1 VLLNLNNLFYFVS
14 FFFEFYILSLLL
26 TQMNKKILVTGGAG
40 YVGTTLVPLLLKL
53 NYKVLVID
61 TFWFGN
67 YLPKHNNLSIL
78 KKNILNIKKN
88 DIAGI
93 HSIIHLASVA
103 NDTAS
108 DLDPKLTWEISCLG
122 TKHLC
127 DVAKQVGVKKF
138 IFASSGSVYGI
149 KKEKQVNEKLS
160 CEPIS
165 DYNKTKIVAEKIVE
179 SYKKYFRYYNIR
191 PSTLYG
197 ASPRMRLDLTMN
209 ILTKHAALNN
219 QIKVFGGNQWRPFL
233 HVKDMANVYIH
244 FLRKNLKQGSYNASD
259 GNLKVIDKAKIIQKL
274 SKNCKIKIT
283 KSNDIRSYRLSS
295 EKLIKTG
302 FKFKHKLIPSLDE
315 MYQMFKNG
323 EIKDLPN
330 FYSLKWLSEF
340 RNKN

>member
-1 VLLNLNNLFYFVS
+1 MNN
-14 FFFEFYILSLLL
+14 
-26 TQMNKKILVTGGAG
+26 KILVTGGAG

-53 NYKVLVID
+53 NYKVRVID
-61 TFWFGN
+61 TFWFGD
-67 YLPKHNNLSIL
+67 YLPKHRNLETI
-78 KKNILNIKKN
+78 KKNILDIEKKDIK
-88 DIAGI
+88 GI
-93 HSIIHLASVA
+93 STIIHLASVA

-127 DVAKQVGVKKF
+127 DVAKDARVKKF

-149 KKEKQVNEKLS
+149 KKERKVNEDLS

-179 SYKKYFRYYNIR
+179 SYGKYFKYYNIR

-209 ILTKHAALNN
+209 ILTKHSAIDN
-219 QIKVFGGNQWRPFL
+219 QIKVFGGKQWRPFL

-244 FLRKNLKQGSYNASD
+244 FIRKDLKPGAYNASD
-259 GNLKVIDKAKIIQKL
+259 GNLRVIDKAKIIQKF

-295 EKLIKTG
+295 EKLLRTG
-302 FKFKHKLIPSLDE
+302 FKFQNQLIPSLIE
-315 MYQMFKNG
+315 MFQMFKNG

-340 RNKN
+340 KKQR

>member
-1 VLLNLNNLFYFVS
+1 MNN
-14 FFFEFYILSLLL
+14 
-26 TQMNKKILVTGGAG
+26 KILVTGGAG

-53 NYKVLVID
+53 NYKVRVID
-61 TFWFGN
+61 TFWFGD
-67 YLPKHNNLSIL
+67 YLPKHRNLETI
-78 KKNILNIKKN
+78 KKNILDIEKKDIK
-88 DIAGI
+88 GI
-93 HSIIHLASVA
+93 STIIHLASVA

-127 DVAKQVGVKKF
+127 DVAKDARVKKF

-149 KKEKQVNEKLS
+149 KKERKVNEDLS

-165 DYNKTKIVAEKIVE
+165 DYNKKKIVAEKIVE
-179 SYKKYFRYYNIR
+179 SYGKYFKYYNIR

-209 ILTKHAALNN
+209 ILTKHSAIDN
-219 QIKVFGGNQWRPFL
+219 QIKVFGGKQWRPFL

-244 FLRKNLKQGSYNASD
+244 FIRKDLKPGAYNASD
-259 GNLKVIDKAKIIQKL
+259 GNLRVIDKAKIIQKF

-295 EKLIKTG
+295 EKLLRTG
-302 FKFKHKLIPSLDE
+302 FKFQNQLIPSLIE
-315 MYQMFKNG
+315 MFQMFKNG

-340 RNKN
+340 KKQR

>member
-1 VLLNLNNLFYFVS
+1 
-14 FFFEFYILSLLL
+14 
-26 TQMNKKILVTGGAG
+26 MNYKILVTGGAG
-40 YVGTTLVPLLLKL
+40 YVGTTLVPLLLDL

-67 YLPKHNNLSIL
+67 YLPKHKNLTTL
-78 KKNILNIKKN
+78 KKNILNIGEK
-88 DIAGI
+88 DINGVYAV
-93 HSIIHLASVA
+93 IHLASVA

-127 DVAKQVGVKKF
+127 DVSKKVGIKKF

-149 KKEKQVNEKLS
+149 KKEKKVNEKLS

-179 SYKKYFRYYNIR
+179 SYKKYFKYYNIR

-209 ILTKHAALNN
+209 ILTKDAALNN
-219 QIKVFGGNQWRPFL
+219 QIKVFGGMQWRPFL

-244 FLRKNLKQGSYNASD
+244 FIKKNLKQGTYNASE
-259 GNLKVIDKAKIIQKL
+259 GNLRVIDKAKIIQKL

-302 FKFKHKLIPSLDE
+302 FKFKHKLIPSLKE
-315 MYQMFKNG
+315 MFHMFKSG
-323 EIKDLPN
+323 KIKNLPN
-330 FYSLKWLSEF
+330 FYSLKWLSEYK
-340 RNKN
+340 NKS

>member
-1 VLLNLNNLFYFVS
+1 
-14 FFFEFYILSLLL
+14 
-26 TQMNKKILVTGGAG
+26 M
-40 YVGTTLVPLLLKL
+40 PLLLKL
-53 NYKVLVID
+53 NYKVRVID
-61 TFWFGN
+61 TFWFGD
-67 YLPKHNNLSIL
+67 YLPKHRNLETI
-78 KKNILNIKKN
+78 KKNILDIEKKDIK
-88 DIAGI
+88 GI
-93 HSIIHLASVA
+93 STIIHLASVA

-127 DVAKQVGVKKF
+127 DVAKDARVKKF

-149 KKEKQVNEKLS
+149 KKERKVNEDLS

-179 SYKKYFRYYNIR
+179 SYGKYFKYYNIR

-209 ILTKHAALNN
+209 ILTKHSAIDN
-219 QIKVFGGNQWRPFL
+219 QIKVFGGKQWRPFL

-244 FLRKNLKQGSYNASD
+244 FIRKDLKPGAYNASD
-259 GNLKVIDKAKIIQKL
+259 GNLRVIDKAKIIQKF

-295 EKLIKTG
+295 EKLLRTG
-302 FKFKHKLIPSLDE
+302 FKFQNQLIPSLIE
-315 MYQMFKNG
+315 MFQMFKNG

-340 RNKN
+340 KKQR

>member
-1 VLLNLNNLFYFVS
+1 MKN
-14 FFFEFYILSLLL
+14 
-26 TQMNKKILVTGGAG
+26 KILVTGGAG
-40 YVGTTLVPLLLKL
+40 YVGTTLIPLLLKL
-53 NYKVLVID
+53 KYKVLVID

-67 YLPKHNNLSIL
+67 YLPKHKNLTTL
-78 KKNILNIKKN
+78 KKNILNINNKDLK
-88 DIAGI
+88 GI
-93 HSIIHLASVA
+93 HTIIHLASVA

-127 DVAKQVGVKKF
+127 DIAKNVGVKKF
-138 IFASSGSVYGI
+138 LFASSGSVYGV
-149 KKEKQVNEKLS
+149 KKEKKVSEELT

-179 SYKKYFRYYNIR
+179 SYKSFFKFYNIR

-197 ASPRMRLDLTMN
+197 PSPRMRLDLTMN

-219 QIKVFGGNQWRPFL
+219 SIKVFGGKQWRPYL
-233 HVKDMANVYIH
+233 HVKDMANVYVH
-244 FLRKNLKQGSYNASD
+244 FLQKDLKVGSYNASD
-259 GNLKVIDKAKIIQKL
+259 GNLRVIDKAKIIQKL
-274 SKNCKIKIT
+274 SYNCKIKIT

-295 EKLIKTG
+295 EKLISTG
-302 FKFKHKLIPSLDE
+302 FKFKHKLIPSLNE

-340 RNKN
+340 KKKA

>member
-1 VLLNLNNLFYFVS
+1 MNN
-14 FFFEFYILSLLL
+14 
-26 TQMNKKILVTGGAG
+26 KILVTGGAG

-53 NYKVLVID
+53 NYKVRVID
-61 TFWFGN
+61 TFWFGD
-67 YLPKHNNLSIL
+67 YLPKHRNLETI
-78 KKNILNIKKN
+78 KKNILDIEQKDIK
-88 DIAGI
+88 GI
-93 HSIIHLASVA
+93 SIIIHLASVA

-127 DVAKQVGVKKF
+127 DVAKDAKVKKF

-149 KKEKQVNEKLS
+149 KKERKVNEDLR

-179 SYKKYFRYYNIR
+179 SYGKYFKYYNIR

-209 ILTKHAALNN
+209 ILTKCSAIDN
-219 QIKVFGGNQWRPFL
+219 QIKVFGGKQWRPYL

-244 FLRKNLKQGSYNASD
+244 FIKKNLKPGAYNASD
-259 GNLKVIDKAKIIQKL
+259 GNLRVIDKAKIIQKFN
-274 SKNCKIKIT
+274 KNCKIKIT

-295 EKLIKTG
+295 EKLIGTG
-302 FKFKHKLIPSLDE
+302 FKFQNQLIPSLME
-315 MYQMFKNG
+315 MFQMFKNG
-323 EIKDLPN
+323 KIRDLPN

-340 RNKN
+340 KKQR

>member
-1 VLLNLNNLFYFVS
+1 MNN
-14 FFFEFYILSLLL
+14 
-26 TQMNKKILVTGGAG
+26 KILVTGGAG

-53 NYKVLVID
+53 NYKVRVID
-61 TFWFGN
+61 TFWFGD
-67 YLPKHNNLSIL
+67 YLPKHRNLETI
-78 KKNILNIKKN
+78 KKNILDIEKKDIK
-88 DIAGI
+88 GI
-93 HSIIHLASVA
+93 STIIHLASVA

-127 DVAKQVGVKKF
+127 DVAKDARVKKF

-149 KKEKQVNEKLS
+149 KKERKVNEDLS

-179 SYKKYFRYYNIR
+179 SYGKYFKYYNIR

-197 ASPRMRLDLTMN
+197 ASPRMRLDITMN
-209 ILTKHAALNN
+209 ILTKHSAIDN
-219 QIKVFGGNQWRPFL
+219 QIKVFGGKQWRPFL

-244 FLRKNLKQGSYNASD
+244 FIRKDLKPGAYNASD
-259 GNLKVIDKAKIIQKL
+259 GNLRVIDKAKIIQKF

-302 FKFKHKLIPSLDE
+302 FKFKYKLIPSLNE
-315 MYQMFKNG
+315 MYQMFKSG
-323 EIKDLPN
+323 KIKDLPN

-340 RNKN
+340 KNKN

>member
-1 VLLNLNNLFYFVS
+1 
-14 FFFEFYILSLLL
+14 
-26 TQMNKKILVTGGAG
+26 MNSKILVTGGAG
-40 YVGTTLVPLLLKL
+40 YVGTTLVPLLLNLK
-53 NYKVLVID
+53 YKVLVID

-67 YLPKHNNLSIL
+67 YLPINQNLKII
-78 KKNILNIKKN
+78 KKNIL
-88 DIAGI
+88 DITQKDVKGV

-127 DVAKQVGVKKF
+127 DIASKVGVKKF
-138 IFASSGSVYGI
+138 IFASSGSVYGV
-149 KKEKQVNEKLS
+149 KKEKKVNEKLN

-179 SYKKYFRYYNIR
+179 SYKKNFKYYNIR

-197 ASPRMRLDLTMN
+197 PSPRMRLDLTLN

-219 QIKVFGGNQWRPFL
+219 QIKVFGGKQWRPFL

-244 FLRKNLKQGSYNASD
+244 FLKNDLEQGSYNASD
-259 GNLKVIDKAKIIQKL
+259 GNLRVIDKAKIIQKM
-274 SKNCKIKIT
+274 SKNCRIKIT

-295 EKLIKTG
+295 EKLVKTG
-302 FKFKHKLIPSLDE
+302 FKFKYKLIPSLKE
-315 MYQMFKNG
+315 MFIMFKVG
-323 EIKDLPN
+323 KIKDLPN

-340 RNKN
+340 KNKT

>member
-1 VLLNLNNLFYFVS
+1 MNN
-14 FFFEFYILSLLL
+14 
-26 TQMNKKILVTGGAG
+26 KILVTGGAG

-67 YLPKHNNLSIL
+67 YLPKHKRLTTL
-78 KKNILNIKKN
+78 KKNILDVEEKELK
-88 DIAGI
+88 GI

-127 DVAKQVGVKKF
+127 DVAKNVGVKKF
-138 IFASSGSVYGI
+138 IFASSGSVYGV
-149 KKEKQVNEKLS
+149 KKEKQVNEKLN

-179 SYKKYFRYYNIR
+179 SYKKYFKYYNIR

-209 ILTKHAALNN
+209 ILTKHAALKN
-219 QIKVFGGNQWRPFL
+219 QIKVFGGKQWRPFL
-233 HVKDMANVYIH
+233 HVKDMANIYIH

-259 GNLKVIDKAKIIQKL
+259 GNLRVIDKAKIIQKL

-302 FKFKHKLIPSLDE
+302 FKFKHELIPSLYE
-315 MYQMFKNG
+315 MYQMFKDG
-323 EIKDLPN
+323 KIKDLPN

-340 RNKN
+340 KNKN

>member
-1 VLLNLNNLFYFVS
+1 MNN
-14 FFFEFYILSLLL
+14 
-26 TQMNKKILVTGGAG
+26 KILVTGGAG

-53 NYKVLVID
+53 NYKVRVID
-61 TFWFGN
+61 TFWFGD
-67 YLPKHNNLSIL
+67 YLPKHRNLETI
-78 KKNILNIKKN
+78 KKNILDIEKKDIK
-88 DIAGI
+88 GI
-93 HSIIHLASVA
+93 STIIHLASVA

-127 DVAKQVGVKKF
+127 DVAKDARVKKF

-149 KKEKQVNEKLS
+149 KKERKVNEDLR

-179 SYKKYFRYYNIR
+179 SYGKYFKYYNIR

-209 ILTKHAALNN
+209 ILTKHSAIDN
-219 QIKVFGGNQWRPFL
+219 QIKVFGGKQWRPFL

-244 FLRKNLKQGSYNASD
+244 FIRKDLKPGAYNASD
-259 GNLKVIDKAKIIQKL
+259 GNLRVIDKAKIIQKF

-295 EKLIKTG
+295 EKLLRTG
-302 FKFKHKLIPSLDE
+302 FKFQNQLIPSLIE
-315 MYQMFKNG
+315 MFQMFKNG

-340 RNKN
+340 KKQR

>member
-1 VLLNLNNLFYFVS
+1 
-14 FFFEFYILSLLL
+14 
-26 TQMNKKILVTGGAG
+26 MNIKILVTGGAG
-40 YVGTTLVPLLLKL
+40 YVGTTLVPLLLKQ
-53 NYKVLVID
+53 NYKVIVID

-67 YLPKHNNLSIL
+67 YLPKHKNLVTL
-78 KKNILNIKKN
+78 KKNILNIKEK
-88 DIAGI
+88 DIKGT
-93 HSIIHLASVA
+93 HTIIHLASVA

-108 DLDPKLTWEISCLG
+108 DLNPKLTWEISCLG

-127 DVAKQVGVKKF
+127 DIAKNVRVKKF
-138 IFASSGSVYGI
+138 IFASSGSVYGV

-165 DYNKTKIVAEKIVE
+165 DYNKTKIVAEKIIE
-179 SYKKYFRYYNIR
+179 SYKKYFKYYIIR

-209 ILTKHAALNN
+209 ILTKHAAFNN
-219 QIKVFGGNQWRPFL
+219 QIKVFGGKQWRPFL

-244 FLRKNLKQGSYNASD
+244 FLKKNLKQGSYNASD
-259 GNLKVIDKAKIIQKL
+259 GNLRVIDKAKIIQKL

-283 KSNDIRSYRLSS
+283 RSNDIRSYRLSS

-302 FKFKHKLIPSLDE
+302 FKFKHKLLPSLNE
-315 MYQMFKNG
+315 MYQMFKEG
-323 EIKDLPN
+323 KIKDLPN

-340 RNKN
+340 KNRH

>member
-1 VLLNLNNLFYFVS
+1 
-14 FFFEFYILSLLL
+14 
-26 TQMNKKILVTGGAG
+26 MNIKILVTGGAG
-40 YVGTTLVPLLLKL
+40 YVGTTLVPLLLKQ

-67 YLPKHNNLSIL
+67 YLPKHKNLTTL
-78 KKNILNIKKN
+78 KKNILNIKER
-88 DIAGI
+88 DIKGI
-93 HSIIHLASVA
+93 HTIIHLASVA

-127 DVAKQVGVKKF
+127 DIAKKVGIKKF
-138 IFASSGSVYGI
+138 IFASSGSVYGV
-149 KKEKQVNEKLS
+149 KKEKKVNEKLS

-179 SYKKYFRYYNIR
+179 SYKKYFKYYNIR

-209 ILTKHAALNN
+209 ILTKHAAINN

-244 FLRKNLKQGSYNASD
+244 FLKKNLKQGSYNASD
-259 GNLKVIDKAKIIQKL
+259 GNLRVIDKAKIIQKL

-302 FKFKHKLIPSLDE
+302 FKFKHKLIPSLNE
-315 MYQMFKNG
+315 MFFMFKSG
-323 EIKDLPN
+323 KIKDLPN

-340 RNKN
+340 KNKN

>member
-1 VLLNLNNLFYFVS
+1 MNN
-14 FFFEFYILSLLL
+14 
-26 TQMNKKILVTGGAG
+26 KILVTGGAG
-40 YVGTTLVPLLLKL
+40 YVGTTLVPLLLKQ

-67 YLPKHNNLSIL
+67 YLPKHKNLITL
-78 KKNILNIKKN
+78 KKNILNIKERDMK
-88 DIAGI
+88 GI
-93 HSIIHLASVA
+93 HTIIHLASVA

-127 DVAKQVGVKKF
+127 DIAKKVGVKKF
-138 IFASSGSVYGI
+138 IFASSGSVYGV
-149 KKEKQVNEKLS
+149 KKEKKVNEKLS

-209 ILTKHAALNN
+209 ILTKHAAINN
-219 QIKVFGGNQWRPFL
+219 QIKVFGGKQWRPFL

-244 FLRKNLKQGSYNASD
+244 FLKKNLKQGSYNASD
-259 GNLKVIDKAKIIQKL
+259 GNLRVIDKAKIIQKL

-302 FKFKHKLIPSLDE
+302 FKFKHKLIPSLNE
-315 MYQMFKNG
+315 MFFMFKSG
-323 EIKDLPN
+323 KIKDLPN

-340 RNKN
+340 KNKN